1 VATLATATVG
11 TSEAAEV
18 LACASLLLPQEESGN
33 QANAASSKGK
43 IGAVDL
49 RIQFP

>member
-11 TSEAAEV
+11 ISGAAEA
-18 LACASLLLPQEESGN
+18 LACESLLLPQEESRN
-33 QANAASSKGK
+33 APNAANSKGK